1 MTSLFQKKSFKIT
14 KTKRNCHIQSKRLD
28 KLTLILFI
36 PKPTKTDKQ
45 TNKQKPN
52 IFFFFLFV
60 SELLPGW
67 YPFMLAGVHLK

>member
-14 KTKRNCHIQSKRLD
+14 KTKRNCHIQNKRFN

-36 PKPTKTDKQ
+36 PKPTKTDTQ

-52 IFFFFLFV
+52 IFFSLFV
-60 SELLPGW
+60 LELLPGW
-67 YPFMLAGVHLK
+67 QAFMLAGVRLK